1 MVPPGLARSPNLAEL
16 SWVRSPSEKEME
28 TEQSEAPS
36 PAHPQ
41 GGQASRPLPGPQ
53 CEAISDAAAAHQG
66 FSGIPGGNPWPRRAT
81 TTSRPQCPYY
91 SRRDLLLYSQV
102 LSLL

>member
-1 MVPPGLARSPNLAEL
+1 MVLPDLARSPNLAEL

-53 CEAISDAAAAHQG
+53 CEARLRRRGCPPRLLRDSRR
-66 FSGIPGGNPWPRRAT
+66 GGWPRRTT
-81 TTSRPQCPYY
+81 TTSRSQCPYC
-91 SRRDLLLYSQV
+91 SLRDLLLYFQV